1 MYDFKFADIG
11 EGIHEGRILKWNYAV
26 GDAVKEGETL
36 VVIETDKVN
45 AEIPSPVSGTL
56 VTLGAKLGET
66 IHVGETL
73 VVINEENKNE
83 FFGPAKVEAV
93 SEDQDAGVVGQ
104 LVVSEEIIAS
114 SIEQVK
120 TESVEQKKV
129 LASPVARKLA
139 SELNLDIRKIKG
151 TGEQGRVMKEDVYK
165 AFEASKAPKTGEVTP
180 EVPLPK
186 IRETVAAPAAAP
198 QVRRVDLSNEPGR
211 RVKISTLRK
220 TIVKAMTIS
229 KQVIPHTT
237 LMDELDVTELVNFR
251 QSQKAFAAEKGV
263 KLTYMPFVIKA
274 AVLALKDF
282 PLFNASFDDASEEII
297 YKDDLNIGIAV
308 DTPDGLI
315 VPNIKNADRLG
326 LFQLAKKVEDL
337 QTRGQNRTLVLDDL
351 VRGTFTITN
360 FGAFDALF
368 GAPIIKHPEV
378 AILGIGKITKKPV
391 VKNNEFAIA
400 DILPITVTVD
410 HRIIDGADAGR
421 FAMRFKEYL
430 KNPLLLLMN

>member
-36 VVIETDKVN
+36 VIIETDKVN
-45 AEIPSPVSGTL
+45 AEIPSPVSGT
-56 VTLGAKLGET
+56 VVSLGAKLGET

-73 VVINEENKNE
+73 VVINEENKND
-83 FFGPAKVEAV
+83 FFGPAKTEAV

-120 TESVEQKKV
+120 TDSADQKKV

-139 SELNLDIRKIKG
+139 SELGLDIRKIKG

-180 EVPLPK
+180 EIPLPK
-186 IRETVAAPAAAP
+186 IREEVITPAAAP
-198 QVRRVDLSNEPGR
+198 IKRVDLSNEPGR
-211 RVKISTLRK
+211 RVKVSTLRK

-251 QSQKAFAAEKGV
+251 QSQKAFAADKGI

-337 QTRGQNRTLVLDDL
+337 QTRGQNRTLVLEDL

-378 AILGIGKITKKPV
+378 AILGIGKITKKPI
-391 VKNNEFAIA
+391 VKNNEIVIA

>member
-36 VVIETDKVN
+36 VIIETDKVN
-45 AEIPSPVSGTL
+45 AEIPSPVSGT
-56 VTLGAKLGET
+56 VVSLGAKLGET

-73 VVINEENKNE
+73 VVINEENKND
-83 FFGPAKVEAV
+83 FFGPAKTEAV

-120 TESVEQKKV
+120 TDSAEQKKV

-139 SELNLDIRKIKG
+139 NELGLDIRKIKG

-180 EVPLPK
+180 EIPLPK
-186 IRETVAAPAAAP
+186 IREEVVTPAAAP
-198 QVRRVDLSNEPGR
+198 IKRVDLSNEPGR
-211 RVKISTLRK
+211 RVKVSTLRK

-251 QSQKAFAAEKGV
+251 QSQKAFAADKGI

-337 QTRGQNRTLVLDDL
+337 QTRGQNRTLVLEDL

-378 AILGIGKITKKPV
+378 AILGIGKITKKPI
-391 VKNNEFAIA
+391 VKNNEIVIA

>member
-1 MYDFKFADIG
+1 MSA
-11 EGIHEGRILKWNYAV
+11 NYW
-26 GDAVKEGETL
+26 DT
-36 VVIETDKVN
+36 TSRYN
-45 AEIPSPVSGTL
+45 A
-56 VTLGAKLGET
+56 
-66 IHVGETL
+66 
-73 VVINEENKNE
+73 
-83 FFGPAKVEAV
+83 
-93 SEDQDAGVVGQ
+93 
-104 LVVSEEIIAS
+104 
-114 SIEQVK
+114 
-120 TESVEQKKV
+120 
-129 LASPVARKLA
+129 
-139 SELNLDIRKIKG
+139 
-151 TGEQGRVMKEDVYK
+151 
-165 AFEASKAPKTGEVTP
+165 
-180 EVPLPK
+180 
-186 IRETVAAPAAAP
+186 
-198 QVRRVDLSNEPGR
+198 
-211 RVKISTLRK
+211 LR
-220 TIVKAMTIS
+220 IS

-282 PLFNASFDDASEEII
+282 LLFNATFDDASEEII

-360 FGAFDALF
+360 FGAFDALY

-391 VKNNEFAIA
+391 VKDNQIAIA
-400 DILPITVTVD
+400 DVLPITVTVD

>member
-36 VVIETDKVN
+36 VIIETDKVN
-45 AEIPSPVSGTL
+45 AEIPSPVTGT
-56 VTLGAKLGET
+56 VVSLGAKLGET

-73 VVINEENKNE
+73 IVINEENKNE
-83 FFGPAKVEAV
+83 FFGPAKTEPV
-93 SEDQDAGVVGQ
+93 SEEQDAGVVGQ

-165 AFEASKAPKTGEVTP
+165 AFEATKTPKTGEVTP
-180 EVPLPK
+180 EVPMPK
-186 IRETVAAPAAAP
+186 IREEVQTVSAAPIK
-198 QVRRVDLSNEPGR
+198 RVDLSNEPGR
-211 RVKISTLRK
+211 RVKVSTLRK

-237 LMDELDVTELVNFR
+237 LMDELDVTDLVNFR

-282 PLFNASFDDASEEII
+282 PMFNASFDDSSEEII

-337 QTRGQNRTLVLDDL
+337 QTRGQTRTLVLDDL

-378 AILGIGKITKKPV
+378 AILGIGKITKKPI
-391 VKNNEFAIA
+391 VKNNEIVIA

>member
-36 VVIETDKVN
+36 VIIETDKVN
-45 AEIPSPVSGTL
+45 AEIPSPVSGT
-56 VTLGAKLGET
+56 VVSLGAKLGET

-73 VVINEENKNE
+73 VVLNEENKND
-83 FFGPAKVEAV
+83 FFGPAKTEAV

-120 TESVEQKKV
+120 TDSAEQKKV

-139 SELNLDIRKIKG
+139 SELGLDIRKIKG

-180 EVPLPK
+180 EIPLPK
-186 IRETVAAPAAAP
+186 IREEVVTPAAAP
-198 QVRRVDLSNEPGR
+198 IKRVDLSNEPGR
-211 RVKISTLRK
+211 RVKVSTLRK

-251 QSQKAFAAEKGV
+251 QSQKAFAADKGI

-337 QTRGQNRTLVLDDL
+337 QTRGQNRTLVLEDL

-378 AILGIGKITKKPV
+378 AILGIGKITKKPI
-391 VKNNEFAIA
+391 VKNNEIVIA